1 MNGPAVW
8 TVMVTVF
15 GDVAPALIWVGE
27 NEQVAPVGS
36 PEHALNVT
44 LLLKLALPAVATDM
58 VVEVDC
64 PGFPAAGA
72 VRVAGTVKV

>member
-1 MNGPAVW
+1 
-8 TVMVTVF
+8 MVTVC
-15 GDVAPALIWVGE
+15 GDVAPAVIWGGE
-27 NEQVAPVGS
+27 NEQVAPAGS

-44 LLLKLALPAVATDM
+44 LLVKLAPLPVATDI

-64 PGFPAAGA
+64 PGFAAAGA